1 MKLRLHKRPHTS
13 WFFQDNDYMRAWLVI
28 FLWLVALGIV
38 AYGAYWLYT
47 IATEPRCTHR
57 RTDRPGPAPCR
68 PAPGGC
74 RRRPDDRARGN

>member
-28 FLWLVALGIV
+28 FMWLVALGIV

-47 IATEPRCTHR
+47 IATEPRCT
-57 RTDRPGPAPCR
+57 APYHLVYAGTHLELVGKVPVRVDQYTCV
-68 PAPGGC
+68 
-74 RRRPDDRARGN
+74 GN